1 MRIVAQRV
9 SEAAVVVSEEEVGAI
24 RVGLCVL
31 VGVAPED
38 TEADAAKLAE
48 KIVNLRIFGDEQGK
62 MNLSLLDVQGELL
75 AISQFTLYADCRKGR
90 RPSFVKA
97 ASPDLGNVLYERFVA
112 YVREAGVHV
121 ETGVFGAEMAVRLCN
136 EGPVTIVMD
145 SNDLK

>member
-1 MRIVAQRV
+1 MVT
-9 SEAAVVVSEEEVGAI
+9 
-24 RVGLCVL
+24 
-31 VGVAPED
+31 GVQTCALP
-38 TEADAAKLAE
+38 
-48 KIVNLRIFGDEQGK
+48 I
-62 MNLSLLDVQGELL
+62 
-75 AISQFTLYADCRKGR
+75 C
-90 RPSFVKA
+90 PSFVKA